1 MLEYVALD
9 LWSHMA
15 IRVAIKLGG
24 GLITD
29 KGKMKKFDH
38 KAVELVVETLCS
50 VSELGASIV
59 LVHGA
64 GSFGHL
70 LAKKWGIADGLNI
83 REVKDQWEAVREI
96 RSDMRELN
104 KLIMGKFS
112 EKGLECS
119 CHPPSD
125 WAKGTGAR
133 FSGEI
138 SIFERGPGEPIPVTF
153 GDVVGTGD
161 ESEFGILS
169 GDDLMLRLSTEL
181 EVTHSIFLI
190 GDSEGVLSGPP
201 GEKDSEL
208 ITHLGPD
215 TEIKGEHDANVDV
228 TGGIGLKIERSLE
241 IARVVDEVWII
252 DGRKPDRVLE
262 LLTSGETIGTK
273 ILSG

>member
-1 MLEYVALD
+1 MTLD
-9 LWSHMA
+9 LRLQMA

-29 KGKMKKFDH
+29 KSTMKKFDH
-38 KAVELVVETLCS
+38 KAVEGVVDTLCS

-70 LAKKWGIADGLNI
+70 LAKKWGISDGLNI
-83 REVKDQWEAVREI
+83 LEEKGQREAVKEI

-104 KLIMGKFS
+104 KLIMGKIS
-112 EKGLECS
+112 ERGLECS

-138 SIFERGPGEPIPVTF
+138 SIFERGAREPIPVTF
-153 GDVVGTGD
+153 GDVVDTDD

-181 EVTHSIFLI
+181 GVTHSIFLI

-208 ITHLGPD
+208 ITHLRPD
-215 TEIKGEHDANVDV
+215 TKIKGEHDADIDV

-241 IARVVDEVWII
+241 IAKFVDEVWII

-262 LLTSGETIGTK
+262 LLISGETIGTK

>member
-1 MLEYVALD
+1 MLEYVTLD
-9 LWSHMA
+9 LGSHMA

-24 GLITD
+24 GLITE
-29 KGKMKKFDH
+29 KHNMKKFNH
-38 KAVELVVETLCS
+38 KAMGVVADTLCS
-50 VSELGASIV
+50 ISELGASIV

-83 REVKDQWEAVREI
+83 HEEKGQWGAVGEI

-104 KLIMGKFS
+104 KLIMREIS

-133 FSGEI
+133 FAGEI
-138 SIFERGPGEPIPVTF
+138 SIFERGSRDPIPVTF
-153 GDVVGTGD
+153 GDVVDTDD

-181 EVTHSIFLI
+181 GVTHSIFLI
-190 GDSEGVLSGPP
+190 GDAEGVLSGPP
-201 GEKDSEL
+201 SEKDSEL
-208 ITHLGPD
+208 ITHLGPN
-215 TEIKGEHDANVDV
+215 TKIKGVHDANIDV

-241 IARVVDEVWII
+241 IAKVVDEVWII
-252 DGRKPDRVLE
+252 DGRKPDRILE

-273 ILSG
+273 ILIG